1 VLDEE
6 SLVQRAK
13 QRDQEAFAKLYEE
26 YFDRIYRYIALKIG
40 DKVEAED
47 MTQQVFLNALQSI
60 SSFKWKGIPF
70 SAWLYRI
77 AHNQVVDHLRKTKKR
92 VAVPIDESRASS
104 DSNPQLMAEQ
114 SLDIEQLLSAT
125 QRLTEAQ
132 RQVISL
138 RFAGELSIA
147 QVAKIMGKSQGAVKA
162 LQHSAIVALRKTLLA
177 GTNEEVQRI

>member
-1 VLDEE
+1 VQDEE

-13 QRDQEAFAKLYEE
+13 QRDQEAFAQLYEE

-77 AHNQVVDHLRKTKKR
+77 AHNQVVDYLRKRKKR
-92 VAVPIDESRASS
+92 VAAPLDEPMASR

-138 RFAGELSIA
+138 RFAGELSIV
-147 QVAKIMGKSQGAVKA
+147 QVSKIMGKSQGAVKA
-162 LQHSAIVALRKTLLA
+162 LQHSAIIALRKTLLA
-177 GTNEEVQRI
+177 GSNEKI